1 LNAISIGGAIGSGF
15 GLIRRRPV
23 TVIIWGGVRT
33 ALSVA
38 TLALML
44 PFYGAIF
51 ARFAH
56 AGPPAPFDASQMSTI
71 MGLQSLN
78 LLVNLFSAAVGVVL
92 FCATCRAVLRPD
104 DSAFAYLRLG
114 AAEIFVFL
122 FAMVAYILWLIAL
135 FIVAIP
141 LVIIIAVLG
150 ASHAAPA
157 AAIVGV
163 VGFFAAFSAT
173 VYIFTRFCMGGPLIL
188 DQGKL
193 LLFDSWALTRGHAG
207 SLFGLSLSLGVI
219 LVALELLIGAVMF
232 AIGAIIVSA
241 MPGGWQGL
249 LAAMRQSPM
258 TVFASFAP
266 WLVVLGVVSIPVTGA
281 FQAITAAPWASAYR
295 DLTATPPA
303 DVFT

>member
-1 LNAISIGGAIGSGF
+1 LNAISIGGAVSSGF

-23 TVIIWGGVRT
+23 TVIIWGAVRA
-33 ALSVA
+33 ALSLATVA
-38 TLALML
+38 MML

-56 AGPPAPFDASQMSTI
+56 PGPPAPFDASQMSTI

-104 DSAFAYLRLG
+104 GSAFAYLRFG

-150 ASHAAPA
+150 ASHAAPV

-163 VGFFAAFSAT
+163 LGFFAVFSAT

-207 SLFGLSLSLGVI
+207 SLFGLSVSLGVVVI
-219 LVALELLIGAVMF
+219 GLELVIGAVML
-232 AIGAIIVSA
+232 AIGAVIVSA

-249 LAAMRQSPM
+249 MAAFKQSPM
-258 TVFASFAP
+258 TLFTSFAP
-266 WLVVLGVVSIPVTGA
+266 WFVVLGVVSIPITGA

-303 DVFT
+303 DVFS